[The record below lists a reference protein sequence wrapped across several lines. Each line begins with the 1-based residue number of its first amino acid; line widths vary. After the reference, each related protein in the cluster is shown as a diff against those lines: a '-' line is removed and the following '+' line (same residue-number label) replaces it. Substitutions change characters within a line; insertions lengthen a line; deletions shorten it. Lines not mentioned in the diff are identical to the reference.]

1 MTPGRVPEAE
11 GVDVIHPWEVVGVL
25 IALCSASAY
34 TGFRY
39 ARDLAQ
45 ADAPTERGTGT
56 AKAGDLC
63 QRTSEQ
69 EVAPATPVPAATV
82 IVPITGPPPAT
93 PATPIPERRSGRAR
107 RDVEAGEFIDLHER
121 LGPWGRR
128 PLEPHSDADAEDD
141 RGRPVAMTDLPAAA
155 PRAASDR

>member
-25 IALCSASAY
+25 IALCGASAY

-45 ADAPTERGTGT
+45 ADAPAEGERADDAREATS
-56 AKAGDLC
+56 DLENAAVA
-63 QRTSEQ
+63 RGRVVPIKEPPPGPT
-69 EVAPATPVPAATV
+69 APAAQTPTK
-82 IVPITGPPPAT
+82 
-93 PATPIPERRSGRAR
+93 RSGRVAR
-107 RDVEAGEFIDLHER
+107 EVEDGQFIDLHER

-128 PLEPHSDADAEDD
+128 PSEPHSDADAEDD
-141 RGRPVAMTDLPAAA
+141 RGRAVAETDAPAAT
-155 PRAASDR
+155 PRAGSDR